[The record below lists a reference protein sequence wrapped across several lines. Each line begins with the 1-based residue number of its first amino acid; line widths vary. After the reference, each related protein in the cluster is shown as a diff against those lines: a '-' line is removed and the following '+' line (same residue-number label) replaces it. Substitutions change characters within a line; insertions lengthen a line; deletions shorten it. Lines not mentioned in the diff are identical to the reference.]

1 MKRHQSKTL
10 GFTLVELLIVIA
22 IISIITAIAV
32 PNLMNA
38 RLSSNEAAA
47 ISLLRSLSSVQIQVA
62 NRKFIDMDADG
73 IGEYGFFGE
82 LSGAIQPRAI
92 PGGALLPPLLV
103 GSFRQVNNGIVTRQ
117 GFHFVVYLP
126 DVNTLGLA
134 ETPANYPLVDPNAA
148 ESLWCAYAWPA
159 DFGSSGRR
167 AYFIN
172 HVGEVLKTDNSVQNY
187 NGTVTIPP
195 PDAAYM
201 VAGSIDGLYRPG
213 QVASDGGT
221 WTVLQ

>member
-73 IGEYGFFGE
+73 GED
-82 LSGAIQPRAI
+82 
-92 PGGALLPPLLV
+92 
-103 GSFRQVNNGIVTRQ
+103 TR
-117 GFHFVVYLP
+117 
-126 DVNTLGLA
+126 
-134 ETPANYPLVDPNAA
+134 
-148 ESLWCAYAWPA
+148 
-159 DFGSSGRR
+159 
-167 AYFIN
+167 
-172 HVGEVLKTDNSVQNY
+172 
-187 NGTVTIPP
+187 
-195 PDAAYM
+195 
-201 VAGSIDGLYRPG
+201 
-213 QVASDGGT
+213 
-221 WTVLQ
+221 